1 MHDLL
6 QAVLNSDEETSLR
19 QLVSELSASGKRYFL
34 RNEILQ
40 VFEDYCQTFQKPA
53 YYYHSSSLGE
63 LIHYTHEIL
72 LDEDTIWLVMRSKVA
87 SQEVCRLPAD
97 LSKVESMT
105 PQALLDLRDR
115 LVNRFQPQILEI
127 DFQPFYANS
136 PTIRDPRNIGN
147 GLEFLNHYLSNK
159 LIAEPQHWLEA
170 VFKALCEQR
179 YDGAPLLVNQ
189 RIDSAA
195 QLSQQIQQALQFLG
209 RRQPNEPYEKFR
221 FDLQA
226 LGFEP
231 GWGNTASRARET
243 LELLQR
249 LMDSPNPAI
258 NEAFLSRIPVTFR
271 SVLVSV
277 HGWVGQE
284 GVLGRPE
291 TAGQVSYVL
300 DQARNLENQ
309 LQREITL
316 AGLDILGIQPQV
328 IILTRLIPN
337 CEGTQCDLPLEKV
350 HGAENAWIL
359 RVPFREFNPNVT
371 RNWISRYE
379 IWPYLE
385 TFAIDAEQKLLAQL
399 GGPPNLIIG
408 NYTDG
413 GLVAFLLARRL
424 KVPQCN
430 IAHSLE
436 KSKHVF
442 SDLYWQDSEEQYHF
456 SLQFTADLI
465 SMNAADF
472 IITSSHHEIMGTP
485 DVAGQ
490 YESYKYFTLPQLYHV
505 VDGIELFSPKFNV
518 VPPGVNEHLYFPYHQ
533 TADRTPGDRDR
544 LNDLLF
550 VRQESYIRGHLEN
563 PNHRPILAVGPISFV
578 KNLTGLVECFGQS
591 PALQAR
597 CNLIMITG
605 NLHPDQAST
614 PEEKREIQNLHDLID
629 TFDLHH
635 KIRWLGKRLT
645 SRDLGEA
652 YRVIADRAGVFVLP
666 ARFEAFGVTVLEA
679 MISGLPT
686 FATQFGGPSEII
698 EPGKNGFHIN
708 PTNLAETAKKIL
720 DFITHCETQPDYWRE
735 ISAQA
740 VQRVHD
746 KYNWQLH
753 IKQLLL
759 FAKLHGFWRYASRDD
774 REALFRYLEAL
785 FYLIYKPKAE
795 HLLTQHRNR

>member
-1 MHDLL
+1 MHELL
-6 QAVLNSDEETSLR
+6 QAVLNSDEETSLH
-19 QLVSELSASGKRYFL
+19 QLISELSASGKRYFL

-40 VFEDYCQTFQKPA
+40 TFEHYCTACQKPA
-53 YYYHSSSLGE
+53 YFYHSSSLGE

-72 LDEDTIWLVMRSKVA
+72 LEEDSIWFVVRSRVA
-87 SQEVCRLPAD
+87 SQEICRLSAD
-97 LSKVESMT
+97 LSQVEPMT

-115 LVNRFQPQILEI
+115 LVDRFQPQILEI
-127 DFQPFYANS
+127 DFQPFSTSA

-170 VFKALCEQR
+170 VYKALYEQR
-179 YDGAPLLVNQ
+179 YNGVQLLVNE
-189 RIDSAA
+189 RIGSAA
-195 QLSQQIQQALQFLG
+195 QLSRQIQQALQFLG
-209 RRQPNEPYEKFR
+209 RRSANAPYETFR
-221 FDLQA
+221 FDLQE

-231 GWGNTASRARET
+231 GWGNTARRIRET

-249 LMDSPNPAI
+249 LMENPNPAI

-271 SVLVSV
+271 CVLVSI

-291 TAGQVSYVL
+291 TAGQVRYVL

-309 LQREITL
+309 MQQEIKL
-316 AGLDILGIQPQV
+316 SGLDVLGIQPQV

-337 CEGTQCDLPLEKV
+337 CEGTQCNLPLEKV
-350 HGAENAWIL
+350 HGTENAWIL

-385 TFAIDAEQKLLAQL
+385 TFAIDAERQVLAQL
-399 GGPPNLIIG
+399 EGPPNLIIG

-424 KVPQCN
+424 KVPHCN

-485 DVAGQ
+485 DAAGQ
-490 YESYKYFTLPQLYHV
+490 YESYKCFTLPQLYHV
-505 VDGIELFSPKFNV
+505 VDGIDLFSPKFNV
-518 VPPGVNEHLYFPYHQ
+518 VPPGVNQHIYFPYSQ
-533 TADRTPGDRDR
+533 MDDRAPGERDR

-550 VRQESYIRGHLEN
+550 VRQASNIRGDLDN
-563 PNHRPILAVGPISFV
+563 PEKRPILAVGPINFV
-578 KNLTGLVECFGQS
+578 RNLTGLVECFGQS
-591 PALQAR
+591 QALQAR
-597 CNLIMITG
+597 CNLVMITG
-605 NLHPDQAST
+605 NLNPEEAST
-614 PEEKREIQNLHDLID
+614 PEEKREIQRLHDLID
-629 TFDLHH
+629 TFDLQT
-635 KIRWLGKRLT
+635 KIRWVGQRLT

-652 YRVIADRAGVFVLP
+652 YRVIGDRAGLFVLP

-679 MISGLPT
+679 MVSGLPT

-708 PTNLAETAKKIL
+708 PTNLEETAKKIL
-720 DFITHCETQPDYWRE
+720 DFIAQCDTQPDYWRE
-735 ISAQA
+735 ISERG
-740 VQRVHD
+740 VQRVRD
-746 KYNWQLH
+746 KYNWRLH

-759 FAKLHGFWRYASRDD
+759 FAKLHRFWRYASRED
-774 REALFRYLEAL
+774 RDALFRYLEAL

-795 HLLTQHRNR
+795 RLLEQHGNR